1 MDYLEGLLL
10 GRLWS
15 DTDFENRKHFGLFV
29 IYGLLVDA
37 IVLCLYISGKG
48 LLNFGIIGP
57 IHIAV
62 FTLLFLANPFIS
74 FRYYRMPWWGKILV
88 LAVKI
93 YKSYLIVSYTVSLLL
108 PRLSVQVDDLQ
119 DFLMT
124 YLNGTLEK
132 YTEKFQASAG
142 SFSTVLGVLAGGVH
156 VVGTVLLY
164 ALAAIIIPGLIY
176 LAIRLL
182 ILAAIV
188 IPSVIFLVV
197 KYVQL
202 AWDWV
207 VNMLIIKRFF
217 PQRK

>member
-37 IVLCLYISGKG
+37 IVLYLYISGKG

-176 LAIRLL
+176 LAIRL
-182 ILAAIV
+182 V
-188 IPSVIFLVV
+188 Q
-197 KYVQL
+197 YV
-202 AWDWV
+202 WDWV
-207 VNMLIIKRFF
+207 INTLIIKRFF

>member
-1 MDYLEGLLL
+1 MFERGVIVLDYLEGLLL

-37 IVLCLYISGKG
+37 IVLYLYISGKG

-176 LAIRLL
+176 LAIRLGQ
-182 ILAAIV
+182 
-188 IPSVIFLVV
+188 
-197 KYVQL
+197 YV
-202 AWDWV
+202 WDWV
-207 VNMLIIKRFF
+207 VNTLIIKRFF

>member
-1 MDYLEGLLL
+1 MYERGVIVLDYLEGLLL

-37 IVLCLYISGKG
+37 IVLYLYISGKG

-176 LAIRLL
+176 LAIR
-182 ILAAIV
+182 IV
-188 IPSVIFLVV
+188 Q
-197 KYVQL
+197 YV
-202 AWDWV
+202 WDWV
-207 VNMLIIKRFF
+207 VNTLIIKRFF

>member
-37 IVLCLYISGKG
+37 IVLYLYISGKG
-48 LLNFGIIGP
+48 LLNFGTVGP

-176 LAIRLL
+176 LAIR
-182 ILAAIV
+182 IV
-188 IPSVIFLVV
+188 Q
-197 KYVQL
+197 YV
-202 AWDWV
+202 WDWV
-207 VNMLIIKRFF
+207 VNTLIIKRFF

>member
-1 MDYLEGLLL
+1 MFERGVIVLDYLEGLLL

-37 IVLCLYISGKG
+37 IVLYLYISGKG

-62 FTLLFLANPFIS
+62 FTLLFLANPFIC

-176 LAIRLL
+176 LAIRL
-182 ILAAIV
+182 V
-188 IPSVIFLVV
+188 Q
-197 KYVQL
+197 YV
-202 AWDWV
+202 WDWV
-207 VNMLIIKRFF
+207 VNTLIIKRFF

>member
-1 MDYLEGLLL
+1 MFGRGVIVLDYLEGLLL

-37 IVLCLYISGKG
+37 IVLYLYISGKG
-48 LLNFGIIGP
+48 LLNFGVIGP

-108 PRLSVQVDDLQ
+108 PRLSVQVDDLM

-176 LAIRLL
+176 LAIRL
-182 ILAAIV
+182 V
-188 IPSVIFLVV
+188 Q
-197 KYVQL
+197 YV
-202 AWDWV
+202 WDWV
-207 VNMLIIKRFF
+207 VNTLIIKRFF

>member
-1 MDYLEGLLL
+1 MFERGVIVLDYLEGLLL

-37 IVLCLYISGKG
+37 IVLYLYISGKG

-176 LAIRLL
+176 LAIRL
-182 ILAAIV
+182 V
-188 IPSVIFLVV
+188 Q
-197 KYVQL
+197 YV
-202 AWDWV
+202 WDWI
-207 VNMLIIKRFF
+207 VNTLIIKRFF

>member
-1 MDYLEGLLL
+1 MYERGVIVLDYLEGLLL

-37 IVLCLYISGKG
+37 IVLYLYISSKG

-93 YKSYLIVSYTVSLLL
+93 YKSYLIISYTVSLLL

-176 LAIRLL
+176 LAIR
-182 ILAAIV
+182 
-188 IPSVIFLVV
+188 VV
-197 KYVQL
+197 QYV
-202 AWDWV
+202 WDWV
-207 VNMLIIKRFF
+207 VNTLIIKRFF

>member
-1 MDYLEGLLL
+1 MFERGVIVLDYLEGLLL

-37 IVLCLYISGKG
+37 IVLYLYISGKG

-176 LAIRLL
+176 LAIR
-182 ILAAIV
+182 IV
-188 IPSVIFLVV
+188 Q
-197 KYVQL
+197 YV
-202 AWDWV
+202 WDWV
-207 VNMLIIKRFF
+207 VNTLIIKRFF

>member
-1 MDYLEGLLL
+1 MYERGVIVLDYLEGLLL

-37 IVLCLYISGKG
+37 IVLYLYISGKG
-48 LLNFGIIGP
+48 LLNFGIVGP

-176 LAIRLL
+176 LAIR
-182 ILAAIV
+182 IV
-188 IPSVIFLVV
+188 Q
-197 KYVQL
+197 YV
-202 AWDWV
+202 WDWV
-207 VNMLIIKRFF
+207 VNTLIIKRFF

>member
-1 MDYLEGLLL
+1 MYERGVIVLDYLEGLLL

-37 IVLCLYISGKG
+37 IVLYLYISGKG

-93 YKSYLIVSYTVSLLL
+93 YKSYLIISYTVSLLL

-176 LAIRLL
+176 LA
-182 ILAAIV
+182 V
-188 IPSVIFLVV
+188 KLVQ
-197 KYVQL
+197 YV
-202 AWDWV
+202 WDWV
-207 VNMLIIKRFF
+207 VNTLIIKRFF

>member
-1 MDYLEGLLL
+1 MFERGVIVLDYLEGLLL

-15 DTDFENRKHFGLFV
+15 DTDFENRQHFGLFV

-37 IVLCLYISGKG
+37 IVLYLYISGKG
-48 LLNFGIIGP
+48 LLNFGVIGP

-108 PRLSVQVDDLQ
+108 PRLSVQVDDLM

-176 LAIRLL
+176 LAIRL
-182 ILAAIV
+182 V
-188 IPSVIFLVV
+188 Q
-197 KYVQL
+197 YV
-202 AWDWV
+202 WDWV
-207 VNMLIIKRFF
+207 VNTLIIKRFF

>member
-1 MDYLEGLLL
+1 MFERGVIVLDYLEGLLL

-37 IVLCLYISGKG
+37 IVLYLYISGKG
-48 LLNFGIIGP
+48 LLNFGIVGP

-176 LAIRLL
+176 LAIR
-182 ILAAIV
+182 IV
-188 IPSVIFLVV
+188 Q
-197 KYVQL
+197 YV
-202 AWDWV
+202 WDWV
-207 VNMLIIKRFF
+207 VNTLIIKRFF

>member
-1 MDYLEGLLL
+1 MYERGVIVLDYLEGLLL

-37 IVLCLYISGKG
+37 IVLYLYISGKG

-93 YKSYLIVSYTVSLLL
+93 YKSYLIISYTVSLLL

-176 LAIRLL
+176 LAIR
-182 ILAAIV
+182 
-188 IPSVIFLVV
+188 VV
-197 KYVQL
+197 QYV
-202 AWDWV
+202 WDWV
-207 VNMLIIKRFF
+207 VNTLIIKRFF

>member
-1 MDYLEGLLL
+1 MFERGVIVLDYLEGLLL

-37 IVLCLYISGKG
+37 IVLYLYISGKG
-48 LLNFGIIGP
+48 LLNFGFIGP

-176 LAIRLL
+176 LAIRL
-182 ILAAIV
+182 V
-188 IPSVIFLVV
+188 Q
-197 KYVQL
+197 YV
-202 AWDWV
+202 WDWV
-207 VNMLIIKRFF
+207 VNTLIIKRFF

>member
-1 MDYLEGLLL
+1 MFGRGVVVLDYLEGLLL

-15 DTDFENRKHFGLFV
+15 DTDFENRRHFGLFV
-29 IYGLLVDA
+29 LYGLLVDA
-37 IVLCLYISGKG
+37 IVLYIYISGKG

-62 FTLLFLANPFIS
+62 FTLLFLANPFIC

-93 YKSYLIVSYTVSLLL
+93 FKSYLIISYTVSLFL
-108 PRLSVQVDDLQ
+108 PRLSVQIDDLQ

-164 ALAAIIIPGLIY
+164 ALAAIIIPSLIY
-176 LAIRLL
+176 LAIRL
-182 ILAAIV
+182 V
-188 IPSVIFLVV
+188 Q
-197 KYVQL
+197 YV
-202 AWDWV
+202 WDWV
-207 VNMLIIKRFF
+207 VNTLIIKRFF

>member
-1 MDYLEGLLL
+1 MYERGVIVLDYLEGLLL

-37 IVLCLYISGKG
+37 IVLYLYISSKG

-62 FTLLFLANPFIS
+62 FTLLFLVNPFIS

-93 YKSYLIVSYTVSLLL
+93 YKSYLIISYTVSLLL

-176 LAIRLL
+176 LAIR
-182 ILAAIV
+182 
-188 IPSVIFLVV
+188 VV
-197 KYVQL
+197 QYV
-202 AWDWV
+202 WDWV
-207 VNMLIIKRFF
+207 VNTLIIKRFF

>member
-1 MDYLEGLLL
+1 MYERGVIVLDYLEGLLL

-37 IVLCLYISGKG
+37 IVLYLYISGKG
-48 LLNFGIIGP
+48 LLNFGIVGP

-156 VVGTVLLY
+156 VVGTVLL
-164 ALAAIIIPGLIY
+164 LV
-176 LAIRLL
+176 
-182 ILAAIV
+182 LAAIV
-188 IPSVIFLVV
+188 IPTLIFLAV
-197 KYVQL
+197 KLVQYV
-202 AWDWV
+202 WDWI
-207 VNMLIIKRFF
+207 VNTLIIKRFF

>member
-1 MDYLEGLLL
+1 MFERGVIVLDYLEGLLL

-37 IVLCLYISGKG
+37 IVLYLYISGKG

-156 VVGTVLLY
+156 VVGNVLLF
-164 ALAAIIIPGLIY
+164 A
-176 LAIRLL
+176 
-182 ILAAIV
+182 LAAIV
-188 IPSVIFLVV
+188 IPSLIYLAVKLVQ
-197 KYVQL
+197 YV
-202 AWDWV
+202 WDWII
-207 VNMLIIKRFF
+207 NTLIIKRFF